1 MKLSVLVTFY
11 NQREYV
17 DRALNSILSQK
28 TDYDYEIL
36 VGDDGS
42 NDGTIGKLEEWQEKY
57 PDKIKIYIMDRK
69 EGVKYNSSFRAS
81 RNRINLLKKV
91 KGNYFLYL
99 DGDDYFCD
107 DNKFQKQL
115 DFLENDDKKI
125 FSMCAHNVYSVDE
138 KSGNKKVF
146 LKNMKTNMNLKAKYY
161 WKKYYFHPDSI
172 VFRSEYIDKIKY
184 EFVEDYFNDNIIV
197 YSFLQFGDIYYMPD
211 IMACYSQTGNGIWTR
226 NSKFVGCLRNLMDMD
241 IERKINSKF
250 FGASLVRHFWDI
262 KYFISNKSKQ
272 FDDSNKI
279 TFYLKQIKKDNLLIT
294 KNLYS
299 YNSGKKGFKMKT
311 YSLFFN
317 SFIRYVVFNIKW
329 VITRSR

>member
-146 LKNMKTNMNLKAKYY
+146 LKNMKT
-161 WKKYYFHPDSI
+161 I
-172 VFRSEYIDKIKY
+172 
-184 EFVEDYFNDNIIV
+184 
-197 YSFLQFGDIYYMPD
+197 
-211 IMACYSQTGNGIWTR
+211 
-226 NSKFVGCLRNLMDMD
+226 
-241 IERKINSKF
+241 
-250 FGASLVRHFWDI
+250 
-262 KYFISNKSKQ
+262 
-272 FDDSNKI
+272 
-279 TFYLKQIKKDNLLIT
+279 LL
-294 KNLYS
+294 
-299 YNSGKKGFKMKT
+299 
-311 YSLFFN
+311 
-317 SFIRYVVFNIKW
+317 
-329 VITRSR
+329 